1 MAEDPELIREQ
12 IEQKRREMGDTVEA
26 LSYKADVKSRAK
38 EAISDKKDA
47 LVGKV
52 SGSTPDTDD
61 VKQGARKAKG
71 IAQDNPLGLA
81 VAGVAVGFLVG
92 TLVPST
98 SVEDEKLGP
107 IADDVKE
114 QAKQTGQE
122 ALERG
127 KEVAQSAAQS
137 AAETAREEGKQHGE
151 QLASSA
157 QENAQQVGSPAG
169 SGPSA

>member
-1 MAEDPELIREQ
+1 MAEDPDMIRKQ
-12 IEQKRREMGDTVEA
+12 IEATRREMGNTVAA
-26 LSYKADVKSRAK
+26 LGYKADVKSRAK
-38 EAISDKKDA
+38 DAVSEKKDA

-52 SGSTPDTDD
+52 GGSTPDADD
-61 VKQGARKAKG
+61 VRQGARKAKG
-71 IAQDNPLGLA
+71 IAQENPLGLA
-81 VAGVAVGFLVG
+81 VAGIAVGFLVG
-92 TLVPST
+92 TLMPST

-107 IADDVKE
+107 LADDVRE

-137 AAETAREEGKQHGE
+137 AADTVKEEGREHGE

-157 QENAQQVGSPAG
+157 QENAQQVG
-169 SGPSA
+169 